1 MTLRTRGWLL
11 AIAGAAV
18 YAAIQTVRLAQV
30 IPNIPWAELYL
41 FELPV
46 WLGVIS
52 MCPVVFWLARRLPLF
67 GPHAF
72 RNFFGHLVPGVVAV
86 SVQFVLIE
94 SARRFVVVP
103 IVLRSGIAVTK
114 PAVDYALTSADQP
127 LWSVALETTQMYA
140 VFWILIYFALAAFYY
155 SFQYHRELG
164 TTRLRFQEL
173 QTLLAQSQLNSLRL
187 QLQPHF
193 LFNTLNTVSSLMTRD
208 VMLARRTLVRLSELL
223 RSTLRDS
230 TVHEVSLAGELE
242 FLDAY
247 LEIQAA
253 RFSHRLVVEKRID
266 PGTSNLL
273 VPRMLLQPLVENSI
287 RHGMRDEELALC
299 VRIEAA
305 KIDASLR
312 IRITDN
318 GVGLLTP
325 TLQEGVGL
333 QNTRERLRQLY
344 GPNQQMHIASPRGG
358 GFEVTLTIPARA
370 AEPETVD
377 QDRREIA

>member
-1 MTLRTRGWLL
+1 MTLRGRGWLL
-11 AIAGAAV
+11 AIAGATL
-18 YAAIQTVRLAQV
+18 YTAAQTVRLAQV
-30 IPNIPWAELYL
+30 LPKIPVPELYL

-46 WLGVIS
+46 WLGVVA

-72 RNFFGHLVPGVVAV
+72 RNFLGHLVPGVVAV
-86 SVQFVLIE
+86 VLQFVLVE
-94 SARRFVVVP
+94 AMRRFVVVP

-114 PAVDYALTSADQP
+114 PALDYALNGQDEP
-127 LWSVALETTQMYA
+127 LWSVVLATTQMYA

-208 VMLARRTLVRLSELL
+208 VMLARRTLVRLSDLL
-223 RSTLRDS
+223 RTTLRDS
-230 TVHEVSLAGELE
+230 AVHEVSLAGELE

-247 LEIQAA
+247 LEIQSA
-253 RFSHRLVVEKRID
+253 RFGQRLVIEKQID
-266 PGTSNLL
+266 AAALNLL

-287 RHGMRDEELALC
+287 RHGMCDGDLALC
-299 VRIEAA
+299 VRIEVANV
-305 KIDASLR
+305 DASLR

-318 GVGLLTP
+318 GAGLLTP
-325 TLQEGVGL
+325 TLREGVGL

-344 GPNQQMHIASPRGG
+344 GPNQQMHITSPRGG
-358 GFEVTLTIPARA
+358 GFEVSLTIPARA
-370 AEPETVD
+370 AEPETAD
-377 QDRREIA
+377 QERREIA